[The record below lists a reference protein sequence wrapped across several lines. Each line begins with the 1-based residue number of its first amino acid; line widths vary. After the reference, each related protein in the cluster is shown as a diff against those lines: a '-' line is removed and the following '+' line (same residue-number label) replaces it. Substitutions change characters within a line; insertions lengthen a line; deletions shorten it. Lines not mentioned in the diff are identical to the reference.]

1 LTAAAGIL
9 DGMPELT
16 PVHTDR
22 RRAESFGSVAQEYDR
37 YRPHYPPALISRLV
51 TRPGLR
57 VLDVG
62 AGTGIA
68 SVQLADA
75 GADVLAVEPDP
86 RMAAVCHGK
95 GIDVERSTF
104 EQWQPADRTFDLVVF
119 GQSFH
124 WVDPETALPKLAS
137 LLNPGGRLALMWNR
151 IAPTEPSQES
161 FERIYT
167 DYRAGSPASNSA
179 SNAEAAL
186 AVLLR
191 TSYFAVE
198 RMEVAEDDLH
208 YSTEEWLGLVF
219 THSNHVILEPAVQA
233 ELRDRLRTWIG
244 DDGVSASNNALAL
257 VCSLSPASRG

>member
-1 LTAAAGIL
+1 LTAAGGIL
-9 DGMPELT
+9 DGMTQPT

-37 YRPHYPPALISRLV
+37 HRPHYPPALISRLV
-51 TRPGLR
+51 NRPGLR

-62 AGTGIA
+62 AGTGIS

-75 GADVLAVEPDP
+75 GADVLAVEPDA
-86 RMAAVCHGK
+86 RMAEVCQGK
-95 GIDVERSTF
+95 GIDVECSTF

-119 GQSFH
+119 AQSFH

-151 IAPTEPSQES
+151 IAPTQPSRES
-161 FERIYT
+161 FERIYA
-167 DYRAGSPASNSA
+167 DYQASSLA
-179 SNAEAAL
+179 STSSSNAEAAL
-186 AVLLR
+186 PVLLR
-191 TSYFAVE
+191 TSDFAVE
-198 RMEVAEDDLH
+198 RVEVSEDLH

-233 ELRDRLRTWIG
+233 ELRDRLQAWIG
-244 DDGVSASNNALAL
+244 DGGVSASNDALAL
-257 VCSLSPASRG
+257 VCTR